1 MSLEIVLQWAGPIG
15 ILAIV
20 GAVGLA
26 GWWRPETIPNWS
38 FAAERFITD
47 FPEHESVFGTVS
59 TDGRVALL
67 ELKKD
72 EAKTMGFVV
81 VTGDKWTTRLVQPDL
96 SHIERCET
104 GLKLTMDDFTMPT
117 VKIKLE
123 RDIADRWYAAFNQLE
138 VTSNGSAA

>member
-1 MSLEIVLQWAGPIG
+1 MSLEIVLQWVGPIG
-15 ILAIV
+15 ILGV
-20 GAVGLA
+20 LGAVAIA
-26 GWWRPETIPNWS
+26 GWWRSENISNWS
-38 FAAERFITD
+38 FAAKRFSTD
-47 FPEHESVFGTVS
+47 FPEHEPVFGIVS

-117 VKIKLE
+117 VIIKLE
-123 RDIADRWYAAFNQLE
+123 HDIADRWYATYNQLK
-138 VTSNGSAA
+138 VTPNGSAT